1 MAEAAGKRGCRRG
14 CHSPP
19 LICYGAAAFG
29 SFFVIRLSKFFCL
42 AILGGALAFSLSAC
56 GVKGPLEPPP
66 SAAVDPTVTVEPGA
80 PPPPAQAGYVVPGA
94 PGTVGHSQR
103 GPRRTSAGVANAPAA
118 KQRSILDWL
127 VD

>member
-1 MAEAAGKRGCRRG
+1 MAEAAAKRGGRRG

-19 LICYGAAAFG
+19 LICYGAAALG
-29 SFFVIRLSKFFCL
+29 SFFVIRLSKFLCL

-66 SAAVDPTVTVEPGA
+66 SAAVDPTVTVDPGA
-80 PPPPAQAGYVVPGA
+80 PPPPAQAGFVGPGA
-94 PGTVGHSQR
+94 PGTVGQANE
-103 GPRRTSAGVANAPAA
+103 PRRTSSAVANAPAA